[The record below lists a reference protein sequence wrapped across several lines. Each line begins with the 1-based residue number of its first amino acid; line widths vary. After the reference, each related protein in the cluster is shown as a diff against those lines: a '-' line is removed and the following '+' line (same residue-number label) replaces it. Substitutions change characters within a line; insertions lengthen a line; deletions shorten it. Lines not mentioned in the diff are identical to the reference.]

1 MITPLLI
8 GAGFGLGL
16 WALIV
21 WAFPPRLAL
30 SVVLSRLNTATP
42 QPRLITTTTGTG
54 WVFRLGRPLVGPL
67 AAIGL
72 PNPSLRKDLVVT
84 SRSVEQHLADKVVL
98 AIAGVVLPPVVQL
111 ALTVIGIPLPW
122 VIPLIGCLL
131 LGVGGFMLPDLAV
144 RRDAARRR
152 ATFRM
157 ALSAYLN
164 LIRITLAG
172 GAGVDGALSDAAGVG
187 QGWAFTQL
195 RRALTTAHLTR
206 TTPWS
211 ALRQLGEELDVR
223 ELTELSAS
231 VTLAGTEGAKVRASL
246 AAKASA
252 LRTHELTDAEG
263 DAQAATERMSL
274 PVIVLFMGF
283 LLFIGYPALAQVI
296 GAL

>member
-1 MITPLLI
+1 MITPLMI

-21 WAFPPRLAL
+21 WAFPPRPGLGEL
-30 SVVLSRLNTATP
+30 LSRLDTAPTR
-42 QPRLITTTTGTG
+42 PRITTITIRGG
-54 WVFRLGRPLVGPL
+54 WASRLGRPLIGPL
-67 AAIGL
+67 AAAGL
-72 PNPSLRKDLVVT
+72 PNPGLRKDLAVT
-84 SRSVEQHLADKVVL
+84 GRSVEQHLADKVVL
-98 AIAGVVLPPVVQL
+98 AIAGVLLPPVVQL
-111 ALTVIGIPLPW
+111 AFTVIGIPLPW
-122 VIPLIGCLL
+122 VIPLIGCLV
-131 LGVGGFMLPDLAV
+131 LGLGGFVLPDLAV

-152 ATFRM
+152 SNFRV

-172 GAGVDGALSDAAGVG
+172 GAGVDGALSDAASVG
-187 QGWAFTQL
+187 RGWAFTQL

-206 TTPWS
+206 ATPWS

-263 DAQAATERMSL
+263 EAQAATERMSL

-283 LLFIGYPALAQVI
+283 LLFIGYPAIAQVI